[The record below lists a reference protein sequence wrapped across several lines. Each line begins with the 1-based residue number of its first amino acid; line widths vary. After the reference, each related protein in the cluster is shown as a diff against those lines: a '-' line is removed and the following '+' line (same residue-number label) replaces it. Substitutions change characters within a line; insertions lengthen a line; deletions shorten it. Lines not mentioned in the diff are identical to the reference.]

1 MPEQRDR
8 WNAAALRK
16 IALNTAAI
24 SAVLFGTFSPVRP
37 LEGQVQNSNASASTH
52 PAKRHFWQRPFQI
65 GKASWYGKELEGS
78 PTASGEPFDP
88 SQLTAAHPT
97 LPLGTWVKV
106 TNTRNQRW
114 VLVRINDRGPGIP
127 DRIIDLSYTAA
138 RMLRMT
144 GRGLATVRL
153 DLVKTPEESSSLA
166 LLTTPK

>member
-1 MPEQRDR
+1 MRK
-8 WNAAALRK
+8 ALLNT
-16 IALNTAAI
+16 IALGAMLCSLSTC
-24 SAVLFGTFSPVRP
+24 FGPTEARAQQTTVAEQGTQPK
-37 LEGQVQNSNASASTH
+37 T
-52 PAKRHFWQRPFQI
+52 RHFWQRPLQI

-88 SQLTAAHPT
+88 NQLTAAHPT

-138 RMLRMT
+138 RMIHMT

-153 DLVKTPEESSSLA
+153 DLVKTPEDSSSLA
-166 LLTTPK
+166 LLADAR